1 MHLFSLKTDGMNK
14 KQMVCNVQ
22 NVECFWKR
30 LTRLI
35 NCQATVTQT
44 GNHQSLGSYS
54 YTDTVTRL
62 GNCWVNFI
70 FRVTC
75 LGNLERVT
83 QMGNV
88 PDW

>member
-1 MHLFSLKTDGMNK
+1 MDRINK
-14 KQMVCNVQ
+14 KRMACEVK
-22 NVECFWKR
+22 NVECLWKR
-30 LTRLI
+30 VTCLG

-44 GNHQSLGSYS
+44 GNHKTCKCLGSCS

-62 GNCWVNFI
+62 GNCWLKFI

-75 LGNLERVT
+75 LGNFERVT

-88 PDW
+88 PDCI